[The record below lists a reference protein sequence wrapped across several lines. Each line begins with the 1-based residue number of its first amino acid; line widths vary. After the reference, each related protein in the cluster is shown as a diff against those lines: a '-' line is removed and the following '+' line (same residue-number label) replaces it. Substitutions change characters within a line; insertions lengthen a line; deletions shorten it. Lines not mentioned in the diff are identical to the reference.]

1 MLLWWDCLITKTLY
15 HISTSMLNIQQFI
28 GVPKIAFSQ
37 LDDGATRFELKYV
50 PRGFGHTLW
59 NALRRIILA
68 YNLGG
73 AVTGLKIK
81 GVPHEYDII
90 SGVRENVIAIMLNL
104 KTLRFKV
111 DENVDSLQ
119 WVSQRFKGVGSYSAA
134 DLKLPSGIELLNG
147 DVHLFEIT
155 DSSVELSIELRIE
168 KGYGYYSLDYLR
180 QRDKA
185 ADWSSEVGLLLI
197 DNDFSLVDYVRYDV
211 EEVIED
217 FSGSTKDALNLEV
230 KAKYEAISPKE
241 IVMFAGEVLAS
252 YAKLFIFDNVYIDK
266 SVLVDYEDLTEDS
279 STTVEEHSS
288 VKTMPIDALPLSER
302 TRNALIKNNILY
314 VEDLEKKKKS
324 ELLVMKGVG
333 RKAIDEITSSLSNI
347 GKVLIG

>member
-1 MLLWWDCLITKTLY
+1 
-15 HISTSMLNIQQFI
+15 MLNIQHFI
-28 GVPKIAFSQ
+28 GVPKISFSQ
-37 LDDGATRFELKYV
+37 LNDGATRFELKYV
-50 PRGFGHTLW
+50 PRGFGHTLG

-81 GVPHEYDII
+81 GVPHEYDVIT
-90 SGVRENVIAIMLNL
+90 GVKENVISILLNF
-104 KTLRFKV
+104 KKLRFKI
-111 DENVDSLQ
+111 DENAESLQ
-119 WVSQRFKGVGSYSAA
+119 RIAQRFKGIGRYTAS
-134 DLKLPSGIELLNG
+134 DLKFPSGVQLLNG
-147 DVHLFEIT
+147 DEFLFEIT
-155 DSSVELSIELRIE
+155 DSSTEINLELRVE
-168 KGYGYYSLDYLR
+168 KGYGYYSLEYLR
-180 QRDKA
+180 QRDKKEK
-185 ADWSSEVGLLLI
+185 DTEEVGLLLV

-217 FSGSTKDALNLEV
+217 FSGSTKDALNIEIKV
-230 KAKYEAISPKE
+230 KYDNISPKE
-241 IVMFAGEVLAS
+241 IIMFAGEVLTS
-252 YAKLFIFDNVYIDK
+252 YAKLFVFDNVYIDK
-266 SVLVDYEDLTEDS
+266 SVLVEYDDLSEA
-279 STTVEEHSS
+279 EEALPEESGS

-333 RKAIDEITSSLSNI
+333 RKAIDEITSSLANI